1 MLEPATEA
9 NYNHTLKLTDQNLNM
24 TTAEKVRSRP
34 SARAKKA
41 AMKKEPTMAEL
52 ADRHALYQE
61 SVQNSE
67 FELDFIDDT
76 FKELTGRTAVS
87 MREDFCGTAISSVE
101 WVERRDDNT
110 AIGVDFDS
118 EVLGWGEKHNASRLK
133 PAQRERLTLLEED
146 VLEVTT
152 DKVDVIQA
160 YNFSYWFF
168 QERKT
173 MLDYFRRTR
182 EALVDDGILF
192 LDVFGGSECYQTQ
205 KEKRKLDGFK
215 YIWEQAEF
223 NAVTNEL
230 KCHIHFHFPDKSK
243 LKKAFSYTWRVWGAK
258 ELQEILSEAGF
269 SEAIIYRQKFDD
281 KTDEA
286 LDEYIATEEAEDYAC
301 WLGYIVARR

>member
-1 MLEPATEA
+1 
-9 NYNHTLKLTDQNLNM
+9 M
-24 TTAEKVRSRP
+24 TTATPKRP
-34 SARAKKA
+34 PEKKA
-41 AMKKEPTMAEL
+41 RLEKKALKKEPTMAQL

-67 FELDFIDDT
+67 FELDFIDET
-76 FKELTGRTAVS
+76 FKDLTGRVPSS

-101 WVERRDDNT
+101 WVERRDSNT
-110 AIGVDFDS
+110 AIGVDFDQ
-118 EVLGWGEKHNASRLK
+118 EVLDWGKKHNVSRLK
-133 PAQRERLTLLEED
+133 ADQLERLELIED
-146 VLEVTT
+146 DVRTVIT
-152 DKVDVIQA
+152 DKVDVLQA

-168 QERKT
+168 QDRAVL
-173 MLDYFRRTR
+173 LDYFRRTR
-182 EALVDDGILF
+182 EALVDDGLLF

-223 NAVTNEL
+223 NAITNEL

-258 ELQEILSEAGF
+258 ELREILAEAGY
-269 SEAIIYRQKFDD
+269 SESIVYRQKFDD

-286 LDEYIATEEAEDYAC
+286 LDEYVATDEAEDYAC
-301 WLGYIVARR
+301 WLGYIVARP

>member
-1 MLEPATEA
+1 
-9 NYNHTLKLTDQNLNM
+9 M
-24 TTAEKVRSRP
+24 TTATTKRPEKK
-34 SARAKKA
+34 ARLEKKA
-41 AMKKEPTMAEL
+41 AKKPKTMAEL

-76 FKELTGRTAVS
+76 FKELTGRTASS

-101 WVERRDDNT
+101 WVERRDSNT
-110 AIGVDFDS
+110 AVGVDFDS

-133 PAQRERLTLLEED
+133 PDQRKRLKLVEAD
-146 VLEVTT
+146 VLEVATE
-152 DKVDVIQA
+152 KVDVIQA

-168 QERKT
+168 QERKV

-258 ELQEILSEAGF
+258 ELREILEEAGF
-269 SEAIIYRQKFDD
+269 SQTIVYRQEFDED
-281 KTDEA
+281 TDEA
-286 LDEYIATEEAEDYAC
+286 LDEYIATDEGEDYAC
-301 WLGYIVARR
+301 WLGYLVARP

>member
-1 MLEPATEA
+1 
-9 NYNHTLKLTDQNLNM
+9 M
-24 TTAEKVRSRP
+24 TTAEKTRSRQ

-41 AMKKEPTMAEL
+41 ALSKEPTMAQL

-61 SVQNSE
+61 SVQNAE
-67 FELDFIDDT
+67 FELDFIDET
-76 FKELTGRTAVS
+76 FKDITGRTALS

-101 WVERRDDNT
+101 WVERRDNNT
-110 AIGVDFDS
+110 AIGVDFDA
-118 EVLGWGEKHNASRLK
+118 EVLAWGEKHNLSRLK
-133 PAQRERLTLLEED
+133 PTQRERLQLLEED
-146 VLEVTT
+146 VLKVNTE
-152 DKVDVIQA
+152 KVDVIQA

-182 EALVDDGILF
+182 EALVDDGLLF

-223 NAVTNEL
+223 NAITNEL

-243 LKKAFSYTWRVWGAK
+243 LKKAFSYTWRVWGAR
-258 ELQEILSEAGF
+258 ELREILEEAGF
-269 SEAIIYRQKFDD
+269 KETIVYRQEFDAE
-281 KTDEA
+281 TDEA

-301 WLGYIVARR
+301 WLGYLVARP

>member
-1 MLEPATEA
+1 
-9 NYNHTLKLTDQNLNM
+9 
-24 TTAEKVRSRP
+24 
-34 SARAKKA
+34 
-41 AMKKEPTMAEL
+41 MKKEPTMAEL

>member
-1 MLEPATEA
+1 
-9 NYNHTLKLTDQNLNM
+9 M
-24 TTAEKVRSRP
+24 TTATRKRPERKARLEKKTANKP
-34 SARAKKA
+34 K
-41 AMKKEPTMAEL
+41 TMAEL

-67 FELDFIDDT
+67 FELDFIDET
-76 FKELTGRTAVS
+76 FKELTGRTASS

-101 WVERRDDNT
+101 WVERRDTNT

-118 EVLGWGEKHNASRLK
+118 EVLGWGEKHNVSRLK
-133 PAQRERLTLLEED
+133 PEQRGRLKLIEAD
-146 VLEVTT
+146 VLEVNTE
-152 DKVDVIQA
+152 KVDVIQA

-168 QERKT
+168 QERKI

-230 KCHIHFHFPDKSK
+230 KCYIHFHFPDKSK

-258 ELQEILSEAGF
+258 ELREILEEAGF
-269 SEAIIYRQKFDD
+269 SQTIVYRQEFDPE
-281 KTDEA
+281 TDEA
-286 LDEYIATEEAEDYAC
+286 LDEYIATDEGEDYAC
-301 WLGYIVARR
+301 WLGYLVARP

>member
-1 MLEPATEA
+1 
-9 NYNHTLKLTDQNLNM
+9 M
-24 TTAEKVRSRP
+24 TTATKKRPEKKTRLE
-34 SARAKKA
+34 KKA
-41 AMKKEPTMAEL
+41 ANKPKTMAEL

-67 FELDFIDDT
+67 FELDFIDAT
-76 FKELTGRTAVS
+76 FKELTGRTASS

-101 WVERRDDNT
+101 WVERRDSNT
-110 AIGVDFDS
+110 AVGVDFDS

-133 PAQRERLTLLEED
+133 PDQRKRLELVEAD

-152 DKVDVIQA
+152 EKVDVIQA

-168 QERKT
+168 QERKI

-182 EALVDDGILF
+182 EALVHDGVLF

-258 ELQEILSEAGF
+258 ELREILEEAGF
-269 SEAIIYRQKFDD
+269 SQTIVYRQEFDP

-286 LDEYIATEEAEDYAC
+286 LDEYIPTDEGEDYAC
-301 WLGYIVARR
+301 WLGYLIARP